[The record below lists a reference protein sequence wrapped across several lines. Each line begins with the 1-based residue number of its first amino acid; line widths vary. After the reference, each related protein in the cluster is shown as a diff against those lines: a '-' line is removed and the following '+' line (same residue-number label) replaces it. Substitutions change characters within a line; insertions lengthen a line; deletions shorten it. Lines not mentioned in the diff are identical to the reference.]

1 MNKNQK
7 GFTLIELMI
16 VVAIIGILAAVAIPK
31 FAEMMERSRDGATK
45 GNIGALKSAISIY
58 YGDHE
63 GTYPTDLTAIYPTG
77 TTAWNFLGK
86 YIDTIPNIQSRGGNK
101 LNTVAN
107 TNSDPWGKGGNSAD
121 FIYEDSAWN
130 LGSATSSDSPA
141 LGSGDMNL
149 STVNIVGHGYKYES
163 ATGLVF
169 VNCTLLDMNS
179 LPYTLFGYN

>member
-63 GTYPTDLTAIYPTG
+63 GVYPTDLTGINPGG
-77 TTAWNFLGK
+77 TSTAWQFLAK
-86 YIDTIPNIQSRGGNK
+86 YIDIIPAVKSQGGNRANSTANDNKCPWGGSGASSAYVYNSYGWSQGGASSSAGTLEQK
-101 LNTVAN
+101 LNAVA
-107 TNSDPWGKGGNSAD
+107 A
-121 FIYEDSAWN
+121 
-130 LGSATSSDSPA
+130 
-141 LGSGDMNL
+141 
-149 STVNIVGHGYKYES
+149 VGFGYKYES
-163 ATGLVF
+163 LTGLVW
-169 VNCTLLDMNS
+169 VNSTLLDMS
-179 LPYTLFGYN
+179 TKPYSLFGYE